1 MCQLMGRRRYHI
13 LIIDDERSIRSGCS
27 RSLSENGYQVTSRST
42 GHSGLQ
48 DGLAGPFDLVLLDM
62 KLPDLDGMSILSRL
76 HADRPDISVIV
87 MTGYSTVDNAVQAMK
102 TGAFD
107 YLAKPFTDDEL
118 LHAVA
123 KALDNKQLR
132 EENTFLRKQLFERF
146 DFNNIVGENN
156 GILDIFNR
164 IKKVAATDSTILI
177 TGESG
182 TGKELF
188 AGAIHAHSARAA
200 RQFITLD
207 CSALSPSLL
216 ESELFGH
223 MKGSFTGAVENKKGV
238 FEIADQ
244 GTLFLDEVANLAM
257 ETQSTLLRVMEC
269 GEYKPVGA
277 SRYKKSDARIVAATN
292 RDLSTMVADGQFRAD
307 LFYRLNVFPLQL
319 PPLRERK
326 DDIPRLAYHFLRSF
340 CRKTGK
346 KIEGFSDE
354 ALAIMIDHPWPG
366 NVRQLKNAVERL
378 VILADQNFLVK
389 ENLYDLQAT
398 RLSEID
404 TVPETLEALKSI
416 KKDFLENR
424 FATIEKSFLL
434 NALTKSGG
442 NISRAAERVGMQR
455 SNFSSLLKKHH
466 ISAADC
472 CTETSA
478 PDSSR

>member
-1 MCQLMGRRRYHI
+1 MTGDRFHI
-13 LIIDDERSIRSGCS
+13 LIIDDEPAIRSGCS
-27 RSLSENGYQVTSRST
+27 RSLSENGYQVTSRAT
-42 GHSGLQ
+42 GLGGLQ
-48 DGLAGPFDLVLLDM
+48 DGLTGSFDLVLLDM

-76 HADRPDISVIV
+76 QADRPGMLVIV

-102 TGAFD
+102 AGAFD

-118 LHAVA
+118 LHAVV

-132 EENTFLRKQLFERF
+132 EENAFLRKQLFERY
-146 DFNNIVGENN
+146 DFSNIVGENSAL
-156 GILDIFNR
+156 LDIFNR

-188 AGAIHAHSARAA
+188 AGAIHAHSPRAA
-200 RQFITLD
+200 KQFVTLD

-223 MKGSFTGAVENKKGV
+223 MKGSFTGAVENKKGI

-244 GTLFLDEVANLAM
+244 GTLFLDEVANLTM

-277 SRYKKSDARIVAATN
+277 NRYKMSDARIIAATN
-292 RDLSTMVADGQFRAD
+292 RDLSTMVADGQFRED

-319 PPLRERK
+319 PPLRQRK
-326 DDIPRLAYHFLRSF
+326 DDIPRLAYHFLRFF

-378 VILADQNFLVK
+378 VIMADQDYLVK
-389 ENLYDLQAT
+389 ENLHDLQST
-398 RLSEID
+398 HIPEICML
-404 TVPETLEALKSI
+404 PETLDALKSI

-424 FATIEKSFLL
+424 FAAIEKSFLL

-442 NISRAAERVGMQR
+442 NITRAAERVGMQR
-455 SNFSSLLKKHH
+455 SNFSALMKKHR
-466 ISAADC
+466 ISADDRL
-472 CTETSA
+472 
-478 PDSSR
+478 PSSPAAEPST